1 MTDPVRE
8 IADAVLYEGHVLWPY
23 RRSSIK
29 NQQRWTFGG
38 VYPEAYAREHSD
50 RSIVQAECL
59 LQGDDVSIDV
69 EVRFLHVVHR
79 QATRGDASAVDE
91 LAGFLTWDET
101 TERTVE
107 LHDVQSGA
115 RRPIAVAAGR
125 GVEPVE
131 GGSLVR
137 TWQQLEGHV
146 EASVE
151 SLGEGLQRARVAIRN
166 ESPWP
171 EKTRD
176 GAVRRTFLSA
186 HVVLRAR
193 AGRFV
198 SATDP
203 PKPLQAATADLRQ
216 DGLWPVLVGE
226 EGQRDIVLAAPII
239 LSDYPQIAPESP
251 GDFFDGGEIDG
262 LLVLNILGMT
272 DEEKREMRA
281 GDPRARELLER
292 TEAMTPEEMG
302 RLQGAIRELRPVGG
316 P

>member
-59 LQGDDVSIDV
+59 LQGDEVSIDV
-69 EVRFLHVVHR
+69 DVRFLHVVHR
-79 QATRGDASAVDE
+79 QATRGEATAVDE

-107 LHDVQSGA
+107 LHDVRGEA
-115 RRPIAVAAGR
+115 RQPIAVAAGR

-131 GGSLVR
+131 GGALVR

-146 EASVE
+146 EARVE
-151 SLGEGLQRARVAIRN
+151 PLGEGLQRARVAIRN
-166 ESPWP
+166 ESLWP

-193 AGRFV
+193 AGEFV

-203 PKPLQAATADLRQ
+203 PEQLQAATADLRQ